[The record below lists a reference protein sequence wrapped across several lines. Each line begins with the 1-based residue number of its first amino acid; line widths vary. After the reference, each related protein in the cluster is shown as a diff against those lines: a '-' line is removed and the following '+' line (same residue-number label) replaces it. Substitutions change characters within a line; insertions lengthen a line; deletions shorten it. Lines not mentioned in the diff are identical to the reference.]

1 MKYVRSFTFRALCA
15 MGVGALLIA
24 FPDKTTSWLVR
35 TIGVLFLIPGMVS
48 IFAYFRLRTLK
59 TVMQPFFPIIGLGCL
74 MFGLVLIVFSDRL
87 VDYMRYAMGAFLVV
101 AGVGQLVNLIK
112 YRSRQKVGPFFYVV
126 SLLIV
131 LSGLF
136 VLIYQEGVPSL
147 YYNIL
152 GVTSIVYGL
161 EELVASIYFRKVRRM
176 MSIVSGEPEVSKV
189 CAQTPADAEPLPE
202 KKEAP
207 EQEVSNE
214 SDPSRVIHF
223 NSDHSE

>member
-1 MKYVRSFTFRALCA
+1 
-15 MGVGALLIA
+15 
-24 FPDKTTSWLVR
+24 
-35 TIGVLFLIPGMVS
+35 
-48 IFAYFRLRTLK
+48 
-59 TVMQPFFPIIGLGCL
+59 MQPFFPIIGLGCL

-112 YRSRQKVGPFFYVV
+112 YRSRQQVGPFFYVV

-136 VLIYQEGVPSL
+136 VMIYQEGVPSL

>member
-1 MKYVRSFTFRALCA
+1 
-15 MGVGALLIA
+15 
-24 FPDKTTSWLVR
+24 
-35 TIGVLFLIPGMVS
+35 
-48 IFAYFRLRTLK
+48 
-59 TVMQPFFPIIGLGCL
+59 MQPFFPIIGLGCL

-87 VDYMRYAMGAFLVV
+87 VDYMRYAMGAFLVI

-136 VLIYQEGVPSL
+136 VLIYQEGLPNL
-147 YYNIL
+147 YYKIL

-176 MSIVSGEPEVSKV
+176 MSIVSGEPEVGKV
-189 CAQTPADAEPLPE
+189 SAPTPAEGEQLPAKTEVAEP
-202 KKEAP
+202 K
-207 EQEVSNE
+207 VSDNA
-214 SDPSRVIHF
+214 DPSRVIHF
-223 NSDHSE
+223 TNDHSEQND